1 MFCTNCGNPITAGL
15 AQCPACK
22 TNLNA
27 PSAIAAKAPIGQLVG
42 RTLGGRYQLHSLIGS
57 GGMGEIYRAHR
68 THIGDTVAVKVL
80 RADVVSNDKSRQRF
94 FREARAA
101 ALLHHPNA
109 VVIHDF
115 GEEEGG
121 IAYIVMELLVG
132 RSLRE
137 VLQAE
142 KRLSPLRAY
151 GILCQAAAALE
162 AGHRAGIVHRDI
174 KPENIILLDTSDD
187 SDHIKILDFG
197 IAKLRETVLDGG
209 STPTPAQV
217 SDQNNLTNAGM
228 VIGTPN
234 YMSPE
239 QCQGEEADA
248 RSDIYSLGV
257 VMYETLTGAMPFTG
271 KTATSVAIK
280 HVTEAPRSLRAVQP
294 DLHVEIEAVVLRS
307 LAKMPASRYDNM
319 IEFARAF
326 AQGLQASG
334 VTQTLAQPTLTG
346 LSAHPRANDTN
357 QITPSDRPTAI
368 LNTPATEAA
377 PLPANLEANLED
389 NYRTSISDTPVSGSM
404 PAVVVPAAPVNYDA
418 PTVRPKTHDHTDHLP
433 PLTEVMSAPRP
444 GLRPELRDDY
454 STMIPEGPGAPARP
468 NPFAQKQLTS
478 PSAETRALGA
488 TPPPVTQVEVV
499 KSSNTGILVELP
511 ATPDTA
517 KLKKRRSA
525 SQVVLLVGL
534 IAVLLTGGV
543 WLWSVV
549 TQDNSEK
556 HLQPTPTPVVAQ
568 ASPTMAPAANV
579 LPPEGMVLIPGGEIV
594 IGREGGEENERP
606 PHKVAIAPFYLEM
619 TEVTVLQYAD
629 FLAANL
635 DHLSPLSWKG
645 RIPIPGTE
653 SLPVTDVTWRD
664 ASDYA
669 AWKQRRLPTEE
680 EWEFAARG
688 PEGRVYPWGET
699 WQPGHA
705 NAADDAKDKRRLQPV
720 GSFGIGKSRYGVFD
734 LAGNAWEWTDSDYA
748 GYEGTTLKVPEGY
761 LNLKV
766 IRGGSFSCL
775 PKQITSSYRRGWP
788 ATISDWPDEGDA
800 DYTQTGFR
808 TAQDVPKR

>member
-27 PSAIAAKAPIGQLVG
+27 PTAISAKAPLGQLVG

-57 GGMGEIYRAHR
+57 GGMGEIYRAQR

-80 RADVVSNDKSRQRF
+80 RSDVVSNDKSRQRF

-142 KRLSPLRAY
+142 KRLTPLRAY
-151 GILCQAAAALE
+151 GILRQAAAALE

-174 KPENIILLDTSDD
+174 KPENIILLDSSDD

-197 IAKLRETVLDGG
+197 IAKLREPVLDGG
-209 STPTPAQV
+209 STPTPAQAN
-217 SDQNNLTNAGM
+217 DQNNLTNAGM

-257 VMYETLTGAMPFTG
+257 VTYEVLTGAMPFTG

-280 HVTEAPRSLRAVQP
+280 HVTEAPRPLRAVQP
-294 DLHVEIEAVVLRS
+294 DLHAEIEAVVLRS
-307 LAKMPASRYDNM
+307 LAKMAASRYDNM
-319 IEFARAF
+319 LEFARAF
-326 AQGLQASG
+326 ALALQASG

-346 LSAHPRANDTN
+346 LSAHPRAVETS
-357 QITPSDRPTAI
+357 QLISEGATAI
-368 LNTPATEAA
+368 LTPAAESS
-377 PLPANLEANLED
+377 PLPTDLED
-389 NYRTSISDTPVSGSM
+389 NYQTSISDTPVSGSM
-404 PAVVVPAAPVNYDA
+404 PVVVAPAADWDVS
-418 PTVRPKTHDHTDHLP
+418 TVRPKTHEHTDHLP
-433 PLTEVMSAPRP
+433 PLTEVMP
-444 GLRPELRDDY
+444 GSRDDY
-454 STMIPEGPGAPARP
+454 ATMIPEGPNASARP
-468 NPFAQKQLTS
+468 NPFAQKQLAS
-478 PSAETRALGA
+478 PSAETRALDA
-488 TPPPVTQVEVV
+488 TPPPMASAEAV
-499 KSSNTGILVELP
+499 KTGNAGHSGMLVELP
-511 ATPDTA
+511 NTQETG

-525 SQVVLLVGL
+525 SQVVLLVG
-534 IAVLLTGGV
+534 IITVLLTGGA

-556 HLQPTPTPVVAQ
+556 SLQPTPTPVVAQ

-579 LPPEGMVLIPGGEIV
+579 LPPEDMVLIPGGDIV
-594 IGREGGEENERP
+594 IGREDGEENERP
-606 PHKVAIAPFYLEM
+606 SHKVAVAPFYLEM

-635 DHLSPLSWKG
+635 DHLSPPSWKG

-653 SLPVTDVTWRD
+653 NLPVTDVNWRD

-688 PEGRVYPWGET
+688 PEGRIYPWGND

-705 NAADDAKDKRRLQPV
+705 NAADDDKDKRRLQPV
-720 GSFGIGKSRYGVFD
+720 GSFGIGKSRFGVFD
-734 LAGNAWEWTDSDYA
+734 LAGNAWEWTDSDYQ
-748 GYEGTTLKVPEGY
+748 GYEGTTLKVLEGY

-766 IRGGSFSCL
+766 IRGGSYSGL
-775 PKQITSSYRRGWP
+775 PKQITSTYRRGWP
-788 ATISDWPDEGDA
+788 ATISDWPDESDA

>member
-1 MFCTNCGNPITAGL
+1 MFCTNCGNPITAGVT
-15 AQCPACK
+15 QCPACK
-22 TNLNA
+22 TNLNVA
-27 PSAIAAKAPIGQLVG
+27 PTPTAKAALGQLVG

-57 GGMGEIYRAHR
+57 GGMGEIYRAQR

-80 RADVVSNDKSRQRF
+80 RSDVVGNDKSRQRF

-132 RSLRE
+132 RSLRDE
-137 VLQAE
+137 LQSQ
-142 KRLSPLRAY
+142 KRLTPLRAY
-151 GILCQAAAALE
+151 GIMRQAAAALE

-174 KPENIILLDTSDD
+174 KPENIILLDSTDD
-187 SDHIKILDFG
+187 SDHVKILDFG
-197 IAKLRETVLDGG
+197 IAKLRDGVLDGG
-209 STPTPAQV
+209 STPAPSAG

-257 VMYETLTGAMPFTG
+257 VLYETLTGAMPFTG

-280 HVTEAPRSLRAVQP
+280 HVTEAPRPLRAIQSELP
-294 DLHVEIEAVVLRS
+294 VEIEAVVLRS

-319 IEFARAF
+319 LEFARAY
-326 AQGLQASG
+326 AEALQASG
-334 VTQTLAQPTLTG
+334 IAQTLAQPTLTG
-346 LSAHPRANDTN
+346 LSARPRTGDTN
-357 QITPSDRPTAI
+357 QIISERATAI
-368 LNTPATEAA
+368 LSPAAEPPPST
-377 PLPANLEANLED
+377 D
-389 NYRTSISDTPVSGSM
+389 NYQTSISDTPVSGSM
-404 PAVVVPAAPVNYDA
+404 PAVVPPAQDWDV
-418 PTVRPKTHDHTDHLP
+418 PTVHHKTHEHTDPLP
-433 PLTEVMSAPRP
+433 LLSDVAAA
-444 GLRPELRDDY
+444 RDDY
-454 STMIPEGPGAPARP
+454 ATMIPEGPNAPARP
-468 NPFAQKQLTS
+468 NPFAQPALAS
-478 PSAETRALGA
+478 PSAETRALDVA
-488 TPPPVTQVEVV
+488 PLSAAPVEAV
-499 KSSNTGILVELP
+499 KAVNTGVLVELP
-511 ATPDTA
+511 NAPETGR
-517 KLKKRRSA
+517 LKPGRSA
-525 SQVVLLVGL
+525 SQIVLLVGL
-534 IAVLLTGGV
+534 VAILLTGGA
-543 WLWSVV
+543 WLWSFV

-556 HLQPTPTPVVAQ
+556 RLQPTPTPVAAAV
-568 ASPTMAPAANV
+568 SPTVAPLANV

-594 IGREGGEENERP
+594 IGREDGEENERP
-606 PHKVAIAPFYLEM
+606 SHKVAVASFYLDI
-619 TEVTVLQYAD
+619 TEVTRLQYAE
-629 FLAANL
+629 FLAAEL
-635 DHLSPLSWKG
+635 DHLSPPSWKG
-645 RIPIPGTE
+645 RIPPAGTE
-653 SLPVTDVTWRD
+653 ALPVTDVTWRD

-688 PEGRVYPWGET
+688 PEGRIYPWGNN

-705 NAADDAKDKRRLQPV
+705 NAADDEKDTRQMQPV
-720 GSFGIGKSRYGVFD
+720 GSYGIGKSRYGVFD
-734 LAGNAWEWTDSDYA
+734 LAGNAWEWTDSDYV
-748 GYEGTTLKVPEGY
+748 GYEGTTLKVLEGY

-766 IRGGSFSCL
+766 IRGGSYAGL
-775 PKQITSSYRRGWP
+775 PKQITSTYRRGWP
-788 ATISDWPDEGDA
+788 ATVSDWPDEGDA

>member
-1 MFCTNCGNPITAGL
+1 MTHAAITQRLMFCTNCGNPISAGL

-27 PSAIAAKAPIGQLVG
+27 PTAIAAKAPLGQLVG

-57 GGMGEIYRAHR
+57 GGMGEIYRAQR

-80 RADVVSNDKSRQRF
+80 RSDVVSNDTSRQRF

-142 KRLSPLRAY
+142 KRLSPLRSY
-151 GILCQAAAALE
+151 GILRQAAAALE

-174 KPENIILLDTSDD
+174 KPENIILLDSSDD

-197 IAKLRETVLDGG
+197 IAKLREPVLDGG
-209 STPTPAQV
+209 STPTPAQA

-257 VMYETLTGAMPFTG
+257 VMYEALTGVMPFTG

-280 HVTEAPRSLRAVQP
+280 HVTEAPRTLRAVQP
-294 DLHVEIEAVVLRS
+294 DIYVEIEVVVLRS

-334 VTQTLAQPTLTG
+334 VSQPLAQPTLTG
-346 LSAHPRANDTN
+346 LSAHPRASETN

-368 LNTPATEAA
+368 LNTPATESSA
-377 PLPANLEANLED
+377 LPANLED

-404 PAVVVPAAPVNYDA
+404 PAVVAPAAPVDWDV
-418 PTVRPKTHDHTDHLP
+418 PTMRTKTHEHTDHLP
-433 PLTEVMSAPRP
+433 PMTEVMSAPR
-444 GLRPELRDDY
+444 DDY
-454 STMIPEGPGAPARP
+454 ATMIPEGPNAPARP
-468 NPFAQKQLTS
+468 NPFAQKELAS
-478 PSAETRALGA
+478 PSAETRALSA
-488 TPPPVTQVEVV
+488 APSPAPQAEAV
-499 KSSNTGILVELP
+499 KTGNTGMLVELP
-511 ATPDTA
+511 NTQETG
-517 KLKKRRSA
+517 KLKPPRRT

-534 IAVLLTGGV
+534 VAVLLTAGA
-543 WLWSVV
+543 WLWSVI

-556 HLQPTPTPVVAQ
+556 RLQPTPTPVVAQ

-594 IGREGGEENERP
+594 IGREDGEESERP
-606 PHKVAIAPFYLEM
+606 PHKVAVAPFYLEM

-635 DHLSPLSWKG
+635 DHLSPPSWKG

-653 SLPVTDVTWRD
+653 NLPVTDVTWRD

-669 AWKQRRLPTEE
+669 TWKQRRLPTEE

-688 PEGRVYPWGET
+688 PEGRLYPWGNNWE
-699 WQPGHA
+699 PGHA
-705 NAADDAKDKRRLQPV
+705 NALDDDKDKRRLEPV
-720 GSFGIGKSRYGVFD
+720 GSFGIGKSRFGIFD

-748 GYEGTTLKVPEGY
+748 GYEGITLKVPEGY
-761 LNLKV
+761 LDLKV
-766 IRGGSFSCL
+766 IRGGSYTCL
-775 PKQITSSYRRGWP
+775 PKQITSTYRRGWP
-788 ATISDWPDEGDA
+788 ATIGDWPNESDA